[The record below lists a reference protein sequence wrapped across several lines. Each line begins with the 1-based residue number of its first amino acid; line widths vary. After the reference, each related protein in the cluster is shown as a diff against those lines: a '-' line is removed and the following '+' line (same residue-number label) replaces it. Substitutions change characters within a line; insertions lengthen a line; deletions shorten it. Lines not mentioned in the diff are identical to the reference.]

1 MYLLIIPDQ
10 LALDHLV
17 DLVKTT
23 TITGLYLVFVIHL
36 EKNQSFDSFR

>member
-1 MYLLIIPDQ
+1 MYMLIIPDK

-23 TITGLYLVFVIHL
+23 TIAGLYLEFFIYL
-36 EKNQSFDSFR
+36 EKNQSFDSLR

>member
-1 MYLLIIPDQ
+1 MHILFISDQ